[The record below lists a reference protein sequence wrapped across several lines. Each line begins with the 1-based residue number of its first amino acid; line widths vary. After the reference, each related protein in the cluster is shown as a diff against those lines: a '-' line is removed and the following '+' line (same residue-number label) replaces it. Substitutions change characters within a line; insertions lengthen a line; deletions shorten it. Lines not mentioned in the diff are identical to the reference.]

1 MKKIMSILMII
12 TIFILSGCSGEPNS
26 SNDKEIIFADAG
38 WDSIKLHNA
47 IAGTIA
53 EQAFGYSWK
62 ETPGSSA
69 VLHEGLLM
77 GEVDVHM
84 ENWTNNLSSYE
95 DDLDAGKF
103 NELGVNFDDN
113 HQGFYVPRY
122 VIEGDDSRGI
132 KASAPNLKNVW
143 DLKKYS
149 EVFKDEENPDKGRVY
164 GAIPGWEVDEI
175 MYNKYMH
182 YGLDENFIYF
192 RPGSDAALS
201 AAIVSAYEKGKPIAA
216 YYWDPTWLMGKYDFV
231 LLEDEPYNKETY
243 LEGNTALPSVKVT
256 VSASN
261 KFYENEQNKEVLEF
275 LKKYKTSSI
284 MTSEGLAYMQDTGAD
299 YKKAAKWFLTK
310 NDQLLDEW
318 LDKEQATQVRTYL
331 NK

>member
-122 VIEGDDSRGI
+122 VIEGDASRGI
-132 KASAPNLKNVW
+132 KASAPDLKNVW

-149 EVFKDEENPDKGRVY
+149 EVFKDEESPDKGRVY

-275 LKKYKTSSI
+275 FKKYKTSSI

>member
-275 LKKYKTSSI
+275 FKKYKTSSI

>member
-175 MYNKYMH
+175 MYNKYMY

-275 LKKYKTSSI
+275 FKKYKTSSI

>member
-275 LKKYKTSSI
+275 FKKYKTSSI

-318 LDKEQATQVRTYL
+318 LDKERATQVRTYL

>member
-256 VSASN
+256 VSVSN

-275 LKKYKTSSI
+275 FKKYKTSSI